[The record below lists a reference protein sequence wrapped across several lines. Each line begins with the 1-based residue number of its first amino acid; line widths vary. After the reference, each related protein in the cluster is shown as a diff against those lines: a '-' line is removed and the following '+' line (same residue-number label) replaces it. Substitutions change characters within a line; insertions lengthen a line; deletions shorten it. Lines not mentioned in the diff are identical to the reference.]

1 MWDKK
6 YLFGV
11 KRHIFHLFFN
21 PFATII
27 HHLAPLFKRKIVISQ
42 RYNYSQM
49 KKILLFILSLIVST
63 ISLNVKADIREYIKL
78 SSSDEL
84 YCMHFDHNGLLWLG
98 TSSGIKSYDG
108 YVVRNEFTRN
118 VPAFP
123 QLISDIRSITTD
135 NDNHLWAGTNNGLL
149 RIDLSSGN
157 IHHYTFPKQSQ
168 QIIYKLF
175 TSSKG
180 IVYVGTDDGFSIY
193 DSKKG
198 TFRHY
203 NQDNAKA
210 IYPNGKKGKYTGW
223 GVKDFVET
231 KNGDI
236 IIGTWSQGMWRYSP
250 KTGQIRG
257 YEKTNWMNSAYA
269 LCIDKSGR
277 LWIGSQGYNVQRLE
291 NVNDY
296 KVKTATYDIFKG
308 KQVVY
313 DIVEL
318 PNNNMYVC
326 TGDTI
331 GAEIGPDGALWLA
344 TRENG
349 IIRSLSDRNIFSTH
363 AAGSIRSLYTANGL
377 QFYFGYGMAG
387 LAWYDMANGAFK
399 LNNMIPG
406 YTAIPTGLI
415 TRVTSIVRRYNGDIW
430 AAAGDNGIFISHAD
444 GTSETVYSHSRQMP
458 YVRDNVT
465 ALYEDTRSKTLWIGQ
480 RKGISLLLANDKG
493 EALTY
498 KDKTIDLTGY
508 FMVNH
513 ITADHNGNI
522 WVSSANS
529 GIVRISG
536 NPRNS
541 KSLKYKHF
549 NTPFTN
555 ITACYED
562 SKHRL
567 WAICSGGLM
576 MYDKENDNFKMV
588 NKSFHLYDRAVM
600 AINEDAYGCLW
611 LATDRALVRLDEDGN
626 TISFTEQDGL
636 PSTSFF
642 ANSTFRYG
650 DRMFFGTNN
659 GFIDFKPA
667 KSYQGYRN
675 FKSNIVVTD
684 ITIDGSSILA
694 LDSAEMEAISK
705 HRPMMTK
712 EIYIPAS
719 VRKFG
724 IEFALLN
731 YANQKETQ
739 YAYKLE
745 GYDNEWQYV
754 DGTTHFANYDH
765 LSAGKYTFHLK
776 AADCHG
782 HWSDM
787 PYTITVRVAAPW
799 YDTWWAYLLY
809 IIILA
814 ALGRML
820 WKYLQIQ
827 REMEASR
834 RFSTILQSAQINN
847 EETKAET
854 ENEKKAEEQQETELS
869 PAAIKAQAA
878 QQKDAQFIAKATQL
892 VNDHIDDADYNRES
906 MAADL
911 NMSVSTLYGRMRD
924 CTGLSIQTFIQTIR
938 LNTAAEILTKEPY
951 IRINELAY
959 RVGFNTPKY
968 FSQCFKKKF
977 GVLPGEYIK

>member
-1 MWDKK
+1 
-6 YLFGV
+6 
-11 KRHIFHLFFN
+11 
-21 PFATII
+21 
-27 HHLAPLFKRKIVISQ
+27 
-42 RYNYSQM
+42 M

-198 TFRHY
+198 SFRHY

-250 KTGQIRG
+250 KTGQLRG

-387 LAWYDMANGAFK
+387 LAWYDM
-399 LNNMIPG
+399 
-406 YTAIPTGLI
+406 
-415 TRVTSIVRRYNGDIW
+415 IW
-430 AAAGDNGIFISHAD
+430 
-444 GTSETVYSHSRQMP
+444 QM
-458 YVRDNVT
+458 
-465 ALYEDTRSKTLWIGQ
+465 AL
-480 RKGISLLLANDKG
+480 
-493 EALTY
+493 
-498 KDKTIDLTGY
+498 
-508 FMVNH
+508 
-513 ITADHNGNI
+513 
-522 WVSSANS
+522 SS
-529 GIVRISG
+529 
-536 NPRNS
+536 
-541 KSLKYKHF
+541 
-549 NTPFTN
+549 
-555 ITACYED
+555 
-562 SKHRL
+562 
-567 WAICSGGLM
+567 
-576 MYDKENDNFKMV
+576 
-588 NKSFHLYDRAVM
+588 
-600 AINEDAYGCLW
+600 
-611 LATDRALVRLDEDGN
+611 
-626 TISFTEQDGL
+626 
-636 PSTSFF
+636 
-642 ANSTFRYG
+642 
-650 DRMFFGTNN
+650 
-659 GFIDFKPA
+659 
-667 KSYQGYRN
+667 
-675 FKSNIVVTD
+675 
-684 ITIDGSSILA
+684 
-694 LDSAEMEAISK
+694 
-705 HRPMMTK
+705 
-712 EIYIPAS
+712 
-719 VRKFG
+719 
-724 IEFALLN
+724 
-731 YANQKETQ
+731 
-739 YAYKLE
+739 
-745 GYDNEWQYV
+745 
-754 DGTTHFANYDH
+754 
-765 LSAGKYTFHLK
+765 
-776 AADCHG
+776 
-782 HWSDM
+782 
-787 PYTITVRVAAPW
+787 
-799 YDTWWAYLLY
+799 
-809 IIILA
+809 
-814 ALGRML
+814 
-820 WKYLQIQ
+820 
-827 REMEASR
+827 
-834 RFSTILQSAQINN
+834 
-847 EETKAET
+847 
-854 ENEKKAEEQQETELS
+854 
-869 PAAIKAQAA
+869 
-878 QQKDAQFIAKATQL
+878 
-892 VNDHIDDADYNRES
+892 
-906 MAADL
+906 
-911 NMSVSTLYGRMRD
+911 
-924 CTGLSIQTFIQTIR
+924 
-938 LNTAAEILTKEPY
+938 
-951 IRINELAY
+951 
-959 RVGFNTPKY
+959 
-968 FSQCFKKKF
+968 
-977 GVLPGEYIK
+977 